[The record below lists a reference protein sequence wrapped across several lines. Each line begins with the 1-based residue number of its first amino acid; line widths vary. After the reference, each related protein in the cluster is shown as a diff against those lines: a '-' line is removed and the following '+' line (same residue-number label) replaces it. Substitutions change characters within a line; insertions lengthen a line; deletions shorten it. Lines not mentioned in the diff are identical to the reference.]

1 MANVK
6 FNKGLLAS
14 LPAQSV
20 EGALYFTTD
29 EAIYLGLAGGSYHR
43 FGDFIEVANVAALPE
58 TAHAKA
64 LYYAKDE
71 NVLCKYDGTEW
82 VQINLNT
89 TYTIATGATAGSVK
103 LVGSDGSSVEVQVVD
118 VAGLNSAI
126 SAADAKGAQ
135 GIADAATA
143 QAKGEEALAAANKAQ
158 GDVDAL
164 SDKVGFITEGK
175 TVGGEIADLKAT
187 VGALTGGEEGA
198 GSISEAIDAKINALD
213 VEDAEVAG
221 QFVVAVP
228 ETDGKVAPARRALKA
243 SDIPTIEQTQVSG
256 LTDSIADAK
265 KAGTDANAA
274 LEAYKTTN
282 DAAVIDAK
290 KAGTDAQ
297 AYAEGVNTAFGEYKT
312 ANDKALADEIARAKA
327 AEEVNKG
334 LAEKAQSDVD
344 ALAGKVGTV
353 PEDKTV
359 VQMIADAQSAAT
371 YDDTKVKE
379 DIQANAD
386 AIAEEKARMDAFL
399 KLEDGQTLNDAL
411 DSLKELQD
419 YITNEAADADVVVGK
434 VAALE
439 AIVDGIGGEGEE
451 ATVVAYVTKAIEA
464 LKIGDYAKAAD
475 LSAAVERIAAN
486 EQAIAGLGTLAQK
499 SIVTETEVD
508 EALMAKI
515 NASAEGN
522 HSHSN
527 KTVLD
532 GITAEKVSA
541 WDSAEANA
549 IAKANELNGAM
560 DARVQAVE
568 GKAHEHANKTV
579 LDGITESKV
588 ADWDDAVAKE
598 HEHAN
603 KALLDTYDQ
612 TNADL
617 KDAVAK
623 KHAHANAAVLDGIS
637 ADKVSAWDAAEQNAK
652 DYADGLAGNYDAAGS
667 AATAEGNA
675 KAYADGLLV
684 WGEF

>member
-29 EAIYLGLAGGSYHR
+29 EAIYLGLANGAYHR

-58 TAHAKA
+58 KAHAKA

-89 TYTIATGATAGSVK
+89 TYTIAAGATAGSVK

-158 GDVDAL
+158 GDVNAL
-164 SDKVGFITEGK
+164 SDKVGVITEGK

-198 GSISEAIDAKINALD
+198 GSIGESIDAKINALD

-282 DAAVIDAK
+282 DAAVIEAK

-327 AEEVNKG
+327 AEEANKG

-386 AIAEEKARMDAFL
+386 AIAEEKARMDAFMAL
-399 KLEDGQTLNDAL
+399 GEGETLNAAL

-419 YITNEAADADVVVGK
+419 YITNEAADADIIVGK

-560 DARVQAVE
+560 DTRVQAVE
-568 GKAHEHANKTV
+568 GKAHEHANKAV

-623 KHAHANAAVLDGIS
+623 KHVHANATVLDGIS

-675 KAYADGLLV
+675 KAYADSLIE
-684 WGEF
+684 WSEF